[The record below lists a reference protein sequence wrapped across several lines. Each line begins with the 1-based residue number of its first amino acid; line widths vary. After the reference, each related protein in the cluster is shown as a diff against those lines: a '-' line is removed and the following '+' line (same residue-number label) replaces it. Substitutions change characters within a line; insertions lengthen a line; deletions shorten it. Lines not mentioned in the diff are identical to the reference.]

1 MHIQLIEDFLS
12 AALEHFSDT
21 PLEEVSTLDMIDC
34 LAVAGLTIVPDFQ
47 GKMSELYIN
56 TLKEQVAAK

>member
-1 MHIQLIEDFLS
+1 
-12 AALEHFSDT
+12 
-21 PLEEVSTLDMIDC
+21 MIDC

-56 TLKEQVAAK
+56 ALKEQVAAK